1 MASSSFSDGD
11 VAHTGLRARTAS
23 DGGEST
29 TSASASEPSTS
40 RKASVHDLDPAV
52 VVQSRRGSVLGKGTM
67 LKADHFPG
75 AHNKKLVPAIDGA
88 PNFRQVDGLSVCGV
102 GIPTVRGVANVLDH
116 VASTSNPSPYPF
128 TTTNQGDGAESP
140 SIVHW
145 HNMREEPVLYI
156 NGTPYVLREV
166 QRPFANVEYT
176 GIDSRR
182 VEAMERRLKEDV
194 LREVAQFG
202 GVLVCR

>member
-1 MASSSFSDGD
+1 
-11 VAHTGLRARTAS
+11 
-23 DGGEST
+23 
-29 TSASASEPSTS
+29 
-40 RKASVHDLDPAV
+40 
-52 VVQSRRGSVLGKGTM
+52 
-67 LKADHFPG
+67 
-75 AHNKKLVPAIDGA
+75 
-88 PNFRQVDGLSVCGV
+88 
-102 GIPTVRGVANVLDH
+102 
-116 VASTSNPSPYPF
+116 
-128 TTTNQGDGAESP
+128 
-140 SIVHW
+140 
-145 HNMREEPVLYI
+145 MREEPVLYI